1 MTNAQEIERALEP
14 FLEAN
19 QIEVIEN
26 GRRVG
31 AFSPFR
37 FEVSTRGAQTLLHLW
52 SEERNLV
59 RRVLRIEEQSASGVV
74 IEPLQFGKKKPGKLE
89 LVCPARQRNANQ
101 LSRESFCASFGRLL
115 AEQFPDERIESL
127 TTAADLEHSF
137 SGCYSRGLLRRGH
150 RAWAVIAA
158 GPGENAETIDDILTY
173 GLIWLNWTR
182 QCAKEWSV
190 EGLRLFLPQGPSRLT
205 QHRIH
210 ALSRRTNVE
219 LFEFHEMTNRVC
231 RIDIQ
236 DIGNL
241 ATSLTP
247 RRELEY
253 TLAEAGD
260 WVEKIR
266 RLALDAVG
274 VGTPPGTRDVAFRF
288 RGLEIA
294 RWHRGKIYFGLGGNR
309 EELTVERW
317 KELERLV
324 GELQKYRHPY
334 VLDTSHPLYRAQPE
348 RWLEAIVQGD
358 PQRIHPRLD
367 PTRIYSQVPA
377 IAAGDRGV
385 IDLLGVTLDG
395 RLVVME
401 LKASEDIHM
410 VMQAVD
416 YWLRVRWHQRQD
428 NFHRFGYFMGVE
440 LQPKPPL
447 LLLVAPGLR
456 FHPALE
462 SILPFLADEVE
473 VMRVGLNENWRQGLQ
488 VVFRQ

>member
-1 MTNAQEIERALEP
+1 MTTGQEIEQALKP
-14 FLEAN
+14 FLAAE
-19 QIEVIEN
+19 QIEVAEN
-26 GRRVG
+26 GKRVG
-31 AFSPFR
+31 AFAPFR
-37 FEVSTRGAQTLLHLW
+37 YEVSTKGSQTLLHLW

-59 RRVLRIEEQSASGVV
+59 RRVLRLEEQSAARVV
-74 IEPLQFGKKKPGKLE
+74 IETQQFGKRRPGKLE

-115 AEQFPDERIESL
+115 TEQFPDERIESL
-127 TTAADLEHSF
+127 TTTADLEHSF
-137 SGCYSRGLLRRGH
+137 SGCYSRGLLRSAR
-150 RAWAVIAA
+150 RAWAVIAV
-158 GPGENAETIDDILTY
+158 GPGEDTETIDDILTF

-182 QCAKEWSV
+182 RNAEEWSV
-190 EGLRLFLPQGPSRLT
+190 EGLRLFLPQGTSRLT

-210 ALSRRTNVE
+210 ALLGGARVE
-219 LFEFHEMTNRVC
+219 LYESHEVTNRVC

-266 RLALDAVG
+266 RIAPDAIG

-288 RGLEIA
+288 RGLELA
-294 RWHRGKIYFGLGGNR
+294 RWHRGKVYFGHGGNR
-309 EELTVERW
+309 RELTAESW
-317 KELERLV
+317 KEFERLV

-334 VLDTSHPLYRAQPE
+334 VLETSHPLYRTQPE

-358 PQRIHPRLD
+358 PLRIHPRLD

-377 IAAGDRGV
+377 IAAGDRG
-385 IDLLGVTLDG
+385 ILDLLGVTLDG

-428 NFHRFGYFMGVE
+428 NFHRFGYFTGIE
-440 LQPKPPL
+440 LQPKAPL

-462 SILPFLADEVE
+462 SMLPFLANDVE
-473 VMRVGLNENWRQGLQ
+473 VLRVGLNENWRQGLQ